1 MNHENPYMKGQ
12 TWPEINILETLH
24 QRNPLVICITNDV
37 VRTFTANGL
46 LAIGAS
52 PVMSEC
58 SEDLKDLIVHASA
71 LLINIER
78 LRQIRLVTI
87 KKP

>member
-1 MNHENPYMKGQ
+1 MTYENPYMNGQ
-12 TWPEINILETLH
+12 TWPELNILQTLR
-24 QRNPLVICITNDV
+24 QRNPLVICITNNV

-58 SEDLKDLIVHASA
+58 SEDF
-71 LLINIER
+71 ER
-78 LRQIRLVTI
+78 PHRPCIGATHQYWYSYT
-87 KKP
+87 